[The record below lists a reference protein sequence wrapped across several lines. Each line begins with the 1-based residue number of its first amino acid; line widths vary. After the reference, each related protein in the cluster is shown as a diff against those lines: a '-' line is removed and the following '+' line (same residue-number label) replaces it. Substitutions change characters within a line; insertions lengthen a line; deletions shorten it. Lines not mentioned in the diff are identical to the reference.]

1 MLSHFSHARLFA
13 VLWTIA
19 HQAPLSMDSPGKNTG
34 VGCHSLLQGIFPTQG
49 LNPGLLHCQRILYHL
64 SYQGSLGGIGTRFN
78 FPPDATKKADKI
90 YETMTFMLQF
100 PKFTIWIKFPGH
112 CSGRENPGQVQKSL

>member
-34 VGCHSLLQGIFPTQG
+34 VGCHAVLHGIFLTQG
-49 LNPGLLHCQRILYHL
+49 SNPRLFCLLPWEA
-64 SYQGSLGGIGTRFN
+64 GSLSLE
-78 FPPDATKKADKI
+78 PPGKPRD
-90 YETMTFMLQF
+90 ERMRWQMV
-100 PKFTIWIKFPGH
+100 W
-112 CSGRENPGQVQKSL
+112 N